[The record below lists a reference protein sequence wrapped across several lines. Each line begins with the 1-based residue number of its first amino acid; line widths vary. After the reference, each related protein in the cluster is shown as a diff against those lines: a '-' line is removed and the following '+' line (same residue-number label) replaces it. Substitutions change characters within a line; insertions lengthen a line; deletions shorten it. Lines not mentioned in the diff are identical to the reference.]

1 MKERFFAGLLRNLSA
16 GTRLA
21 LFLPVRWLHFRA
33 TPGQFALLAVFNLLV
48 WVLSATLQA
57 DGGALNPQAVAVYLA
72 QIPVLLLAC
81 LAIASIHGNASL
93 ATLLAVAASYTY
105 EQGEREHPRDAI
117 YVREMAE
124 VEVKPKAVAA

>member
-1 MKERFFAGLLRNLSA
+1 MFPVNALAFNAAYGTFATGGGDGVVNIWDGRQKKRLQQVA
-16 GTRLA
+16 GYATSVAALA
-21 LFLPVRWLHFRA
+21 F
-33 TPGQFALLAVFNLLV
+33 
-48 WVLSATLQA
+48 
-57 DGGALNPQAVAVYLA
+57 
-72 QIPVLLLAC
+72 
-81 LAIASIHGNASL
+81 NAS